1 MLFFSRSKIIMIL
14 GAVLL
19 GLLLAIPNAVPEK
32 TRESLPGAF
41 SRTINLGL
49 DLQGGAHMLLEVDLS
64 SIVSQALANQRR
76 AINSAIRAADDRPRT
91 EFVRVENG
99 EILARFNSKE
109 DADKAMPL
117 ISALSQPVDPRQI
130 GSAKTTRVTRESD
143 KNIRVEITQ
152 ENIDYIRKQTI
163 EKSIGVLG
171 RRIDPQ
177 GNLELTLAPE
187 GDRRILLQV
196 PGAKN
201 REEIVVGINKSANL
215 SFHLV
220 NEKDSG
226 NDKAMVAA
234 SGENSIVAPGNIYRP
249 YSEANGGGGLILQER
264 TRITGDCLTNASG
277 GPHPDPAAGG
287 AAVVNFEFNVACAK
301 EFGQMTAKNIN
312 KRFAVVLDGEVITAP
327 NIRSAITGG
336 RGYIEGG
343 FTMQSARDLSLLL
356 NAGALPAKLTI
367 VEERTVD
374 PSLGA
379 DSIRAGKVASVIG
392 LLGVALFMWLS
403 YGLRF
408 GTIANL
414 ALTTNIILI
423 AAALSLFGSTLTLP
437 GIAGI
442 ILTIGM
448 AVDANVL
455 IFERIREETYNGK
468 TPINAIETGYK
479 LSMAPILDANIT
491 TLIAAITLYFV
502 GSGPVRGFA
511 VTLAIGIVMSVFTA
525 VVFARLLT
533 ASWLRGKRP
542 KTLPI

>member
-1 MLFFSRSKIIMIL
+1 MLFFSRSKIIMIV

-19 GLLLAIPNAVPEK
+19 GLLLAIPNGLKED
-32 TRESLPGAF
+32 TRNSLPGAF
-41 SRTINLGL
+41 QRTINLGL

-64 SIVSQALANQRR
+64 SIVTQALANER
-76 AINSAIRAADDRPRT
+76 SAITDAIRRSDDRPRT
-91 EFVRVENG
+91 EFVRVDG
-99 EILARFNSKE
+99 ESLLVRLRSKA
-109 DADKAMPL
+109 DADKAIP
-117 ISALSQPVDPRQI
+117 IIQGIAQPIDPSQI
-130 GSAKTTRVTRESD
+130 GSDKTVSISRESD
-143 KNIRVEITQ
+143 QNIRVSITP
-152 ENIDYIRKQTI
+152 ENIEFIRKQTI
-163 EKSIGVLG
+163 EKSIGVLR
-171 RRIDPQ
+171 RRIDPN

-187 GDRRILLQV
+187 GDKRILLQV
-196 PGAKN
+196 PGAQNIDDIKE
-201 REEIVVGINKSANL
+201 RINKSANL

-220 NEKDSG
+220 NEKDST
-226 NDKAMVAA
+226 NEQAMRVAYESGRVAA
-234 SGENSIVAPGNIYRP
+234 GDIYYPFGEEQGP
-249 YSEANGGGGLILQER
+249 GGLIVDER
-264 TRITGDCLTNASG
+264 TRITGDCLKNSSA
-277 GPHPDPAAGG
+277 GPHPEAGG
-287 AAVVNFEFNVACAK
+287 AVVNFSFNVACAT
-301 EFGQMTAKNIN
+301 EFGRMTAQNIN
-312 KRFAVVLDGEVITAP
+312 KRFAVVLDKEIITAP

-336 RGYIEGG
+336 SGFIEGG
-343 FTMQSARDLSLLL
+343 FTMQSAQELSLLL
-356 NAGALPAKLTI
+356 NAGALPAKLEI

-408 GTIANL
+408 GTIANM

-479 LSMAPILDANIT
+479 RSMAPILDANIT

-525 VVFARLLT
+525 VIFARLLT
-533 ASWLRGKRP
+533 ATWLRGKRP

>member
-14 GAVLL
+14 GAVFL
-19 GLLLAIPNAVPEK
+19 GLLLAIPNGLNTD
-32 TRESLPGAF
+32 TREKLPGAF

-49 DLQGGAHMLLEVDLS
+49 DLQGGAHMLLEADLS
-64 SIVSQALANQRR
+64 SILSQALSNEQ
-76 AINSAIRAADDRPRT
+76 SAIRDSIRRAEDRPKT
-91 EFVRVENG
+91 EFVKTDNG
-99 EILARFNSKE
+99 TVLARMRSKE
-109 DADKAMPL
+109 DADKAFPL
-117 ISALSQPVDPRQI
+117 IEALSQPIDPSQI
-130 GSAKTTRVTRESD
+130 GSAKTTRVKRESD
-143 KNIRVEITQ
+143 KNIRVSITE

-163 EKSIGVLG
+163 EKSIGVLR
-171 RRIDPQ
+171 RRIDPN

-187 GDRRILLQV
+187 GDKRILLQV
-196 PGAKN
+196 PGIKN
-201 REEIVVGINKSANL
+201 ADEIKGPINKSANL

-220 NEKDSG
+220 NENDSQ
-226 NDKAMVAA
+226 NEAAMIEA
-234 SGENSIVAPGNIYRP
+234 SRPDGRVSPGDIYRP
-249 YSEANGGGGLILQER
+249 FSAAQGGGGLILVER
-264 TRITGDCLTNASG
+264 TRITGDCLKNSSA
-277 GPHPDPAAGG
+277 GPHPERNG
-287 AAVVNFEFNVACAK
+287 AVVNFAFNVACAR
-301 EFGQMTAKNIN
+301 EFGTMTARNIN
-312 KRFAVVLDGEVITAP
+312 KRFAVVLDGEIITAP

-343 FTMQSARDLSLLL
+343 FTMASARELSLLL
-356 NAGALPAKLTI
+356 NAGALPAKLEI

-392 LLGVALFMWLS
+392 LMGVALFMWLS

-525 VVFARLLT
+525 VIFARLLT
-533 ASWLRGKRP
+533 ATWLRGKRP

>member
-1 MLFFSRSKIIMIL
+1 MLFFSRSKIIMIC

-19 GLLLAIPNAVPEK
+19 GLLLAIPNALSDERR
-32 TRESLPGAF
+32 TSLPGAF
-41 SRTINLGL
+41 QRTINLGL

-64 SIVSQALANQRR
+64 SILSQALVNERTAINDAFRR
-76 AINSAIRAADDRPRT
+76 AEDRPRT
-91 EFVRVENG
+91 EFVRADDG
-99 EILARFNSKE
+99 SILARMRTKE
-109 DADKAMPL
+109 DADKALPL
-117 ISALSQPVDPRQI
+117 LQALSQPIDPSQI
-130 GSAKTTRVTRESD
+130 GSAKSTRVTRESD
-143 KNIRVEITQ
+143 KNIRVTITDQ
-152 ENIDYIRKQTI
+152 NIEYIRKQTI

-171 RRIDPQ
+171 RRIDPN
-177 GNLELTLAPE
+177 GNLELILAPE
-187 GDRRILLQV
+187 GDKRILLQV
-196 PGAKN
+196 PGAQN
-201 REEIVVGINKSANL
+201 IDEIKDRINKSANL

-220 NEKDSG
+220 NEKDST
-226 NDKAMVAA
+226 NEQAMSVAIESGRVAA
-234 SGENSIVAPGNIYRP
+234 GDKYFPFSEGN
-249 YSEANGGGGLILQER
+249 GQFGGLIVVER
-264 TRITGDCLTNASG
+264 TRITGDCLKDSSG
-277 GPHPDPAAGG
+277 GPHPENRG
-287 AAVVNFEFNVACAK
+287 AVVNFSFNVACAT
-301 EFGQMTAKNIN
+301 EFGRMTARNIN
-312 KRFAVVLDGEVITAP
+312 KRFAVVLDGEIITAP

-336 RGYIEGG
+336 SGYIEGG
-343 FTMQSARDLSLLL
+343 FTMESARSLSLLL

-379 DSIRAGKVASVIG
+379 DSIRAGKVASAIG
-392 LLGVALFMWLS
+392 LMGVALFMWLS

-408 GTIANL
+408 GTIANF

-468 TPINAIETGYK
+468 TPINAIQTGYER
-479 LSMAPILDANIT
+479 SMAPILDANIT

-511 VTLAIGIVMSVFTA
+511 VTLAVGIVMSVFTA
-525 VVFARLLT
+525 VIFARLLT
-533 ASWLRGKRP
+533 ATWLRGKRP
-542 KTLPI
+542 KSLPI

>member
-1 MLFFSRSKIIMIL
+1 MLFFSRSKIFMIC

-19 GLLLAIPNAVPEK
+19 GLLLAIPNALSDEK
-32 TRESLPGAF
+32 RKSLPGAF
-41 SRTINLGL
+41 QRTINLGL

-64 SIVSQALANQRR
+64 SILNQALVNERTAVNDAFRR
-76 AINSAIRAADDRPRT
+76 AEDRPRT
-91 EFVRVENG
+91 EFVRADNG
-99 EILARFNSKE
+99 TVLVRLRTKE

-117 ISALSQPVDPRQI
+117 VQALSQPVDPRQI
-130 GSAKTTRVTRESD
+130 GSAKTTRVKRESD
-143 KNIRVEITQ
+143 KNIRVTITD
-152 ENIDYIRKQTI
+152 ENIEYIRKQTI

-171 RRIDPQ
+171 RRIDPN
-177 GNLELTLAPE
+177 GNLELILAPE
-187 GDRRILLQV
+187 GDKRILLQV
-196 PGAKN
+196 PGAQN
-201 REEIVVGINKSANL
+201 IDEIKERINKSANL

-226 NDKAMVAA
+226 NEQAMRIAMEPPHRVAA
-234 SGENSIVAPGNIYRP
+234 GDKYFPF
-249 YSEANGGGGLILQER
+249 SESNGRGGGLIVVER
-264 TRITGDCLTNASG
+264 TRITGDCLKDSSG
-277 GPHPDPAAGG
+277 GPHPENNG
-287 AAVVNFEFNVACAK
+287 AVVNFSFNVACAT
-301 EFGQMTAKNIN
+301 EFGRMTAKNIN
-312 KRFAVVLDGEVITAP
+312 KRFSVVLDGEIITAP

-336 RGYIEGG
+336 SGYIEGG
-343 FTMQSARDLSLLL
+343 FTMESARDLSLLL

-379 DSIRAGKVASVIG
+379 DSIRAGKVASGIG
-392 LLGVALFMWLS
+392 LLGVAIFMWLS

-468 TPINAIETGYK
+468 TPINAIQTGYER
-479 LSMAPILDANIT
+479 SMAPILDANIT

-525 VVFARLLT
+525 VIFARLLT
-533 ASWLRGKRP
+533 ATWLRGKRP

>member
-14 GAVLL
+14 GAVFL
-19 GLLLAIPNAVPEK
+19 GLLLAIPNALPEK
-32 TRESLPGAF
+32 TRDSLPGAF

-49 DLQGGAHMLLEVDLS
+49 DLQGGAHMLLEADLS
-64 SIVSQALANQRR
+64 SILNQALVNERT
-76 AINSAIRAADDRPRT
+76 AINDAFRRADDRPGT
-91 EFVRVENG
+91 EFVRVDNG
-99 EILARFNSKE
+99 TILARLDSKE
-109 DADKAMPL
+109 DADKAFPL
-117 ISALSQPVDPRQI
+117 IEALSQPINPNQF
-130 GSAKTTRVTRESD
+130 GSANTTRVTRESD
-143 KNIRVEITQ
+143 RNIRVTITE
-152 ENIDYIRKQTI
+152 ENIEFIRKQTI
-163 EKSIGVLG
+163 DKSIGVLS
-171 RRIDPQ
+171 RRIDPN
-177 GNLELTLAPE
+177 GNLELILAPE
-187 GDRRILLQV
+187 GDKRILLQV
-196 PGAKN
+196 PGAEN
-201 REEIVVGINKSANL
+201 IDEIKEKINKSANL

-220 NEKDSG
+220 NEKDST
-226 NDKAMVAA
+226 NDQAL
-234 SGENSIVAPGNIYRP
+234 
-249 YSEANGGGGLILQER
+249 SEAIATGRVGGRDKYFPYTESSGRANGLIVQER
-264 TRITGDCLTNASG
+264 TKITGDCLQNSTAG
-277 GPHPDPAAGG
+277 THPEGAG
-287 AAVVNFEFNVACAK
+287 AVVNFTFNVVCAR
-301 EFGQMTAKNIN
+301 EFGTMTARNIN
-312 KRFAVVLDGEVITAP
+312 KRFAVILDGEIITAP

-343 FTMQSARDLSLLL
+343 FTMTSARDLSLLL
-356 NAGALPAKLTI
+356 NAGALPAKLEI

-392 LLGVALFMWLS
+392 MIGVALFMWLS

-468 TPINAIETGYK
+468 TPINAIQTGYER
-479 LSMAPILDANIT
+479 SMAPILDANIT

-533 ASWLRGKRP
+533 ATWLRGKRP

>member
-1 MLFFSRSKIIMIL
+1 MLFFSRSKILMIF

-19 GLLLAIPNAVPEK
+19 GLLLAIPNALNEK
-32 TRESLPGAF
+32 TRENLPGAMQ
-41 SRTINLGL
+41 RTINLGL

-64 SIVSQALANQRR
+64 SILSQAL
-76 AINSAIRAADDRPRT
+76 INERTGINAAFRNAEDRPRT
-91 EFVRVENG
+91 EFVRADNG
-99 EILARFNSKE
+99 TILARMRSKE
-109 DADKAMPL
+109 DADKAMPIL
-117 ISALSQPVDPRQI
+117 QALSQPIDPTQLN
-130 GSAKTTRVTRESD
+130 SAKTTRVTRESD
-143 KNIRVEITQ
+143 KNIRVEITEQ
-152 ENIDYIRKQTI
+152 NIEYIRKQTI

-171 RRIDPQ
+171 RRIDPN
-177 GNLELTLAPE
+177 GNLELILAPE

-196 PGAKN
+196 PGAQN
-201 REEIVVGINKSANL
+201 IDEIKERINKSANL

-220 NEKDSG
+220 NEKDST
-226 NDKAMVAA
+226 NEQAMSVAMETGRVGA
-234 SGENSIVAPGNIYRP
+234 GDIYYP
-249 YSEANGGGGLILQER
+249 FSAANGQFGGLIVVER
-264 TRITGDCLTNASG
+264 TRITGDCLKDSSG
-277 GPHPDPAAGG
+277 GPHPENNG
-287 AAVVNFEFNVACAK
+287 AVVNFSFNVACAT
-301 EFGQMTAKNIN
+301 EFGRMTARNIN
-312 KRFAVVLDGEVITAP
+312 KRFAVVLDGEIITAP

-336 RGYIEGG
+336 SGFIEGG
-343 FTMQSARDLSLLL
+343 FTMNSARDLALLL

-367 VEERTVD
+367 VEER
-374 PSLGA
+374 
-379 DSIRAGKVASVIG
+379 KVASAIG
-392 LLGVALFMWLS
+392 LFGVFIFMWLS

-414 ALTTNIILI
+414 ALATNIILI

-525 VVFARLLT
+525 VIFARLLT
-533 ASWLRGKRP
+533 ATWLRGKRP

>member
-1 MLFFSRSKIIMIL
+1 MLFFSRSKIIMIC

-19 GLLLAIPNAVPEK
+19 GLLLAIPNALSDE
-32 TRESLPGAF
+32 RRASLPGAF
-41 SRTINLGL
+41 QRTINLGL

-64 SIVSQALANQRR
+64 SILSQALVNERTAINDAFRR
-76 AINSAIRAADDRPRT
+76 AEDRPRT
-91 EFVRVENG
+91 EFVRADDG
-99 EILARFNSKE
+99 SILARMRTKE
-109 DADKAMPL
+109 DADKALPL
-117 ISALSQPVDPRQI
+117 LQALSQPIDPSQI
-130 GSAKTTRVTRESD
+130 GSAKSTRVTRESD
-143 KNIRVEITQ
+143 KNIRVTITDQ
-152 ENIDYIRKQTI
+152 NIEYIRKQTI

-171 RRIDPQ
+171 RRIDPN
-177 GNLELTLAPE
+177 GNLELILAPE
-187 GDRRILLQV
+187 GDKRILLQV
-196 PGAKN
+196 PGAQN
-201 REEIVVGINKSANL
+201 IDEIKDRINKSANL

-220 NEKDSG
+220 NEKDST
-226 NDKAMVAA
+226 NEQAMSVAIESGRVAA
-234 SGENSIVAPGNIYRP
+234 GDKYFPFSEGN
-249 YSEANGGGGLILQER
+249 GQFGGLIVVER
-264 TRITGDCLTNASG
+264 TRITGDCLKDSSG
-277 GPHPDPAAGG
+277 GPHPENRG
-287 AAVVNFEFNVACAK
+287 AVVNFSFNVACAT
-301 EFGQMTAKNIN
+301 EFGRMTARNIN
-312 KRFAVVLDGEVITAP
+312 KRFAVVLDGEIITAP

-336 RGYIEGG
+336 SGYIEGG
-343 FTMQSARDLSLLL
+343 FTMESARSLSLLL

-379 DSIRAGKVASVIG
+379 DSIRAGKVASAIG
-392 LLGVALFMWLS
+392 LMGVALFMWLS

-468 TPINAIETGYK
+468 TPINAIQTGYER
-479 LSMAPILDANIT
+479 SMAPILDANIT

-511 VTLAIGIVMSVFTA
+511 VTLAVGIVMSVFTA
-525 VVFARLLT
+525 VIFARLLT
-533 ASWLRGKRP
+533 ATWLRGKRP
-542 KTLPI
+542 KSLPI

>member
-1 MLFFSRSKIIMIL
+1 MLFFSRSKIFMIL

-19 GLLLAIPNAVPEK
+19 GLLLALPNALSEK
-32 TRESLPGAF
+32 ARDKMPGAF

-64 SIVSQALANQRR
+64 SILSQALVNERTAINDAFRR
-76 AINSAIRAADDRPRT
+76 AEDRPRT
-91 EFVRVENG
+91 EFVRADDG
-99 EILARFNSKE
+99 TILARLRTKE
-109 DADKAMPL
+109 DADKALPL
-117 ISALSQPVDPRQI
+117 IQALSQAIDPSQI
-130 GSAKTTRVTRESD
+130 NSSKTIRVVRESD
-143 KNIRVEITQ
+143 KNIRVTITD
-152 ENIDYIRKQTI
+152 ENIEYIRKQTI

-171 RRIDPQ
+171 RRIDPN
-177 GNLELTLAPE
+177 GNLELLLAPE
-187 GDRRILLQV
+187 GDKRILLQV
-196 PGAKN
+196 PGAQN
-201 REEIVVGINKSANL
+201 IDEIKERINKSANL

-220 NEKDSG
+220 NEKDST
-226 NDKAMVAA
+226 NEKAMTVAIEPPHRVGAGDKYFPFSA
-234 SGENSIVAPGNIYRP
+234 SNGQGAGLIVA
-249 YSEANGGGGLILQER
+249 ER
-264 TRITGDCLTNASG
+264 TRITGDCLKDSSG
-277 GPHPDPAAGG
+277 GPHPEGPG
-287 AAVVNFEFNVACAK
+287 AVVNFSFNVACAT
-301 EFGQMTAKNIN
+301 EFGRMTARNIN
-312 KRFAVVLDGEVITAP
+312 KRFAVVLDGEIITAP

-336 RGYIEGG
+336 SGFIEGG
-343 FTMQSARDLSLLL
+343 FTMESARDLSLLL

-392 LLGVALFMWLS
+392 LMGVAFFMWLS

-468 TPINAIETGYK
+468 TPINAIQTGYER
-479 LSMAPILDANIT
+479 SMAPILDANLS
-491 TLIAAITLYFV
+491 LIHI
-502 GSGPVRGFA
+502 
-511 VTLAIGIVMSVFTA
+511 
-525 VVFARLLT
+525 
-533 ASWLRGKRP
+533 
-542 KTLPI
+542 

>member
-1 MLFFSRSKIIMIL
+1 MLFFSRSKIIMIV

-19 GLLLAIPNAVPEK
+19 GLLLAVPNALKEE
-32 TRESLPGAF
+32 TRNSLPNSF
-41 SRTINLGL
+41 QRTINLGL

-64 SIVSQALANQRR
+64 SIVGQALANERSAITDAIRR
-76 AINSAIRAADDRPRT
+76 AEDRPRT
-91 EFVRVENG
+91 EFVRIDG
-99 EILARFNSKE
+99 ESVLVRLRSKE
-109 DADKAMPL
+109 DADKAMPIL
-117 ISALSQPVDPRQI
+117 QGLSEPIDPTQI
-130 GSAKTTRVTRESD
+130 GSSKTTSVSRESD
-143 KNIRVEITQ
+143 QNIRVSITS
-152 ENIDYIRKQTI
+152 ENIEFIRKQTI
-163 EKSIGVLG
+163 DKSIGVLG
-171 RRIDPQ
+171 RRIDPN

-187 GDRRILLQV
+187 GDKRILLQV
-196 PGAKN
+196 PGAKDID
-201 REEIVVGINKSANL
+201 EIKNSINKSANL

-220 NEKDSG
+220 NEKDST
-226 NDKAMVAA
+226 NDQAMSVAMESGRVAA
-234 SGENSIVAPGNIYRP
+234 GDIYYP
-249 YSEANGGGGLILQER
+249 FSDAQGGGGLIVNER
-264 TRITGDCLTNASG
+264 TRITGDCLKNSSG
-277 GPHPDPAAGG
+277 GPHPDGPG
-287 AAVVNFEFNVACAK
+287 AVVNFSFNVACAT
-301 EFGQMTAKNIN
+301 EFGRMTARNIN
-312 KRFAVVLDGEVITAP
+312 KRFAVVLDGEIITAP

-336 RGYIEGG
+336 SGYIEGG
-343 FTMQSARDLSLLL
+343 FNLQSAQELSLLL

-392 LLGVALFMWLS
+392 LAGVALFMWLS
-403 YGLRF
+403 YGMRF
-408 GTIANL
+408 GTIANM
-414 ALTTNIILI
+414 ALGTNIILI

-479 LSMAPILDANIT
+479 RSMAPILDANIT
-491 TLIAAITLYFV
+491 TLIAAVTLYFV

-525 VVFARLLT
+525 VIFARLLT
-533 ASWLRGKRP
+533 ATWLRGKRP

>member
-14 GAVLL
+14 GAVFL
-19 GLLLAIPNAVPEK
+19 GLLLAIPNALPEK
-32 TRESLPGAF
+32 ARESMPAAF

-64 SIVSQALANQRR
+64 SILTQALVNERTAINDSFRR
-76 AINSAIRAADDRPRT
+76 AEDRPRT
-91 EFVRVENG
+91 EFVRVDDG
-99 EILARFNSKE
+99 SILVRLRTKE

-117 ISALSQPVDPRQI
+117 LQGLSQPIDPSQI
-130 GSAKTTRVTRESD
+130 GSSKTTRVTRESD
-143 KNIRVEITQ
+143 KNIRVTITD
-152 ENIDYIRKQTI
+152 ENIEYIRKQTI

-171 RRIDPQ
+171 RRIDPN
-177 GNLELTLAPE
+177 GNLELLLAPE
-187 GDRRILLQV
+187 GDKRILLQV
-196 PGAKN
+196 PGAQN
-201 REEIVVGINKSANL
+201 IDEIKDRINKSANL

-220 NEKDSG
+220 NEKDST
-226 NDKAMVAA
+226 NEQAMLVAMEPPHRVAA
-234 SGENSIVAPGNIYRP
+234 GDKYFPFAES
-249 YSEANGGGGLILQER
+249 NGQRGGLIVVER
-264 TRITGDCLTNASG
+264 TRITGDCLKDSSG
-277 GPHPDPAAGG
+277 GPHPEGPN
-287 AAVVNFEFNVACAK
+287 AVVNFSFNVACAT
-301 EFGQMTAKNIN
+301 EFGRMTARNIN
-312 KRFAVVLDGEVITAP
+312 KRFAVVLDGEIITAP
-327 NIRSAITGG
+327 NIRTAITGG
-336 RGYIEGG
+336 SGFIEGG
-343 FTMQSARDLSLLL
+343 FTMESARDLALLL

-379 DSIRAGKVASVIG
+379 DSIRAGKVASAIG
-392 LLGVALFMWLS
+392 LMGVAIFMWLS

-468 TPINAIETGYK
+468 TPINAIQTGYER
-479 LSMAPILDANIT
+479 SMAPILDANIT

-511 VTLAIGIVMSVFTA
+511 VTLAVGIVMSVFTA
-525 VVFARLLT
+525 VIFARLLT
-533 ASWLRGKRP
+533 ATWLRGKRP

>member
-1 MLFFSRSKIIMIL
+1 MLFFSRSKILMIL
-14 GAVLL
+14 GAVFI
-19 GLLLAIPNAVPEK
+19 GLLLAIPNALPEK
-32 TRESLPGAF
+32 AREAMPGPF
-41 SRTINLGL
+41 QRTINLGL

-64 SIVSQALANQRR
+64 SILDQALINERTAINDAFRR
-76 AINSAIRAADDRPRT
+76 AEDRPRT
-91 EFVRVENG
+91 EFVRADNG
-99 EILARFNSKE
+99 SILARMRTKE

-117 ISALSQPVDPRQI
+117 LENLSQPVDPTQLN
-130 GSAKTTRVTRESD
+130 SPKTTRVTRESD
-143 KNIRVEITQ
+143 KNIRVTITDQ
-152 ENIDYIRKQTI
+152 NIEFIRKQTI

-171 RRIDPQ
+171 RRIDPN
-177 GNLELTLAPE
+177 GNLELILAPE
-187 GDRRILLQV
+187 GDKRILLQV
-196 PGAKN
+196 PGAQN
-201 REEIVVGINKSANL
+201 IDEIKARINKSANL

-226 NDKAMVAA
+226 NLEVMRLVIPPPHR
-234 SGENSIVAPGNIYRP
+234 GVAPGDKYFP
-249 YSEANGGGGLILQER
+249 FAESNGRDGGLIVVER
-264 TRITGDCLTNASG
+264 TRITGDCLKDSSG
-277 GPHPDPAAGG
+277 GPHPTGPG
-287 AAVVNFEFNVACAK
+287 AVVNFSFNVGCAT
-301 EFGQMTAKNIN
+301 EFGRMTARNIN
-312 KRFAVVLDGEVITAP
+312 KRFAVILDGEIITAP

-336 RGYIEGG
+336 SGYIEGG
-343 FTMQSARDLSLLL
+343 FTLESARDLSLLL

-379 DSIRAGKVASVIG
+379 DSIRAGKVASGIG
-392 LLGVALFMWLS
+392 LLGVAIFMWLS

-414 ALTTNIILI
+414 ALSTNIILI

-479 LSMAPILDANIT
+479 RSMAPILDANIT

-525 VVFARLLT
+525 VIFARLLT
-533 ASWLRGKRP
+533 ATWLRGKRP

>member
-1 MLFFSRSKIIMIL
+1 MLFFSRSKILMIV
-14 GAVLL
+14 GAVFI
-19 GLLLAIPNAVPEK
+19 GLLLAIPNALSEDA
-32 TRESLPGAF
+32 REAMPGPF
-41 SRTINLGL
+41 QRTINLGL

-64 SIVSQALANQRR
+64 SILDQALINERT
-76 AINSAIRAADDRPRT
+76 AINDAFRRADDRPRT
-91 EFVRVENG
+91 EFVRTDEG
-99 EILARFNSKE
+99 TILARMRSKE
-109 DADKAMPL
+109 DADKAMPIL
-117 ISALSQPVDPRQI
+117 QALSQPIDPTQLN
-130 GSAKTTRVTRESD
+130 SSKTTRVERETD
-143 KNIRVEITQ
+143 KNIRVTITDQ
-152 ENIDYIRKQTI
+152 NIEYIRKQTI

-171 RRIDPQ
+171 RRIDPN
-177 GNLELTLAPE
+177 GNLELILAPE
-187 GDRRILLQV
+187 GDKRILLQV
-196 PGAKN
+196 PGAQN
-201 REEIVVGINKSANL
+201 IDEIKSRINKSANL

-220 NEKDSG
+220 NEKDST
-226 NDKAMVAA
+226 NQKAMEIAMEPPHRVSAGDKYFPFSA
-234 SGENSIVAPGNIYRP
+234 S
-249 YSEANGGGGLILQER
+249 NGQGGGLIVVER
-264 TRITGDCLTNASG
+264 TRITGDCLKDSSG
-277 GPHPDPAAGG
+277 GPHPTGPG
-287 AAVVNFEFNVACAK
+287 AVVNFSFNVACAT
-301 EFGQMTAKNIN
+301 EFGRMTARNIN
-312 KRFAVVLDGEVITAP
+312 KRFSVVLDGEIITAP

-336 RGYIEGG
+336 SGYIEGG
-343 FTMQSARDLSLLL
+343 FTLESARDLALLL

-379 DSIRAGKVASVIG
+379 DSIRAGKVASGIG
-392 LLGVALFMWLS
+392 LLGVAIFMWLS

-414 ALTTNIILI
+414 ALSTNIILI

-479 LSMAPILDANIT
+479 RSMAPILDANIT

-525 VVFARLLT
+525 VIFARLLT
-533 ASWLRGKRP
+533 ATWLRGKRP

>member
-1 MLFFSRSKIIMIL
+1 MLFFSRSKIFMIF
-14 GAVLL
+14 GAVFL
-19 GLLLAIPNAVPEK
+19 GLLLAIPNVLSEEQ
-32 TRESLPGAF
+32 RENMPGAF
-41 SRTINLGL
+41 SRSINLGL

-64 SIVSQALANQRR
+64 SILSQALVNERTGINDAFRR
-76 AINSAIRAADDRPRT
+76 ADDRPRT
-91 EFVRVENG
+91 EFVRVDGNS
-99 EILARFNSKE
+99 ILARMRSKE
-109 DADKAMPL
+109 DADKALPL
-117 ISALSQPVDPRQI
+117 LQGLSQPIDPSQF
-130 GSAKTTRVTRESD
+130 GSSNTTKVSRESD
-143 KNIRVEITQ
+143 RNLRVMITD
-152 ENIDYIRKQTI
+152 ENIEFIRKQTI
-163 EKSIGVLG
+163 EKSIGVLR
-171 RRIDPQ
+171 RRIDPN

-187 GDRRILLQV
+187 GDKRILLQV
-196 PGAKN
+196 PGAQNIDDIKD
-201 REEIVVGINKSANL
+201 RINKSANL

-220 NEKDSG
+220 NEKDST
-226 NDKAMVAA
+226 NEQAMSVAYETGRVAA
-234 SGENSIVAPGNIYRP
+234 GDTYFPFAEASGRR
-249 YSEANGGGGLILQER
+249 GGLIVTER
-264 TRITGDCLTNASG
+264 TRITGDCLKNSSA
-277 GPHPDPAAGG
+277 GPHPESSG
-287 AAVVNFEFNVACAK
+287 AIVNFSFNVACAT
-301 EFGQMTAKNIN
+301 EFGRMTARNIN
-312 KRFAVVLDGEVITAP
+312 KRFAVVLDKEIVTAP

-336 RGYIEGG
+336 SGYIEGG
-343 FTMQSARDLSLLL
+343 FTMESARDLSLLL

-379 DSIRAGKVASVIG
+379 DSIRAGKVASGIG
-392 LLGVALFMWLS
+392 LLGVAIFMWLS

-414 ALTTNIILI
+414 ALSTNIILI

-491 TLIAAITLYFV
+491 TMIAAITLYFV

-525 VVFARLLT
+525 VIFARLLT
-533 ASWLRGKRP
+533 ATWLRGKRP

>member
-1 MLFFSRSKIIMIL
+1 MLFFSRSKIFMIC

-19 GLLLAIPNAVPEK
+19 GLLLAIPNVLSEDR
-32 TRESLPGAF
+32 RENFPDAF

-64 SIVSQALANQRR
+64 SILSQALINERT
-76 AINSAIRAADDRPRT
+76 AINDAFRRADDRPRT
-91 EFVRVENG
+91 EFVRVDGND
-99 EILARFNSKE
+99 ILARMRSAE

-117 ISALSQPVDPRQI
+117 LQALSLPVDPTQI
-130 GSAKTTRVTRESD
+130 GSAKTTRVERESD
-143 KNIRVEITQ
+143 RNIRVTITD
-152 ENIDYIRKQTI
+152 ENIEFIRKQTI
-163 EKSIGVLG
+163 QKSIGVLG
-171 RRIDPQ
+171 RRIDPN
-177 GNLELTLAPE
+177 GNLELILAPE

-196 PGAKN
+196 PGAQN
-201 REEIVVGINKSANL
+201 IDEIKDRINKSANL

-220 NEKDSG
+220 NEKDST
-226 NDKAMVAA
+226 NQQALSVAMETGRVAA
-234 SGENSIVAPGNIYRP
+234 GDIYLP
-249 YSEANGGGGLILQER
+249 FSAEQGGGGLILAER
-264 TRITGDCLTNASG
+264 TRITGDCLKNSSAAPHPEASG
-277 GPHPDPAAGG
+277 AI
-287 AAVVNFEFNVACAK
+287 VNFSFNVACAT
-301 EFGQMTAKNIN
+301 EFGRMTARNIN
-312 KRFAVVLDGEVITAP
+312 KRFAVVLDGEIITAP

-336 RGYIEGG
+336 SGYIEGG
-343 FTMQSARDLSLLL
+343 FTMASARDLSLLL

-379 DSIRAGKVASVIG
+379 DSIRAGKVASAIG
-392 LLGVALFMWLS
+392 LFGVAIFMWLS

-479 LSMAPILDANIT
+479 RSMAPILDANIT
-491 TLIAAITLYFV
+491 TLIAAVTLYFV

-525 VVFARLLT
+525 VIFARLLT
-533 ASWLRGKRP
+533 ATWLRGKRP

>member
-1 MLFFSRSKIIMIL
+1 MLFFSRSKILMIC
-14 GAVLL
+14 GAVFI
-19 GLLLAIPNAVPEK
+19 GLLLAIPNVLPEK
-32 TRESLPGAF
+32 TRESLPA
-41 SRTINLGL
+41 SMQRTINLGL

-64 SIVSQALANQRR
+64 SILSQALINERTAINDAFRR
-76 AINSAIRAADDRPRT
+76 AEDRPRT
-91 EFVRVENG
+91 EFVRADDG
-99 EILARFNSKE
+99 SILARMRTKE

-117 ISALSQPVDPRQI
+117 LQALSQPIDPSQI
-130 GSAKTTRVTRESD
+130 GSAKTTRVERESD
-143 KNIRVEITQ
+143 KNIRVVITDQ
-152 ENIDYIRKQTI
+152 NIEYIRKQTI

-171 RRIDPQ
+171 RRIDPN
-177 GNLELTLAPE
+177 GNLELILAPE
-187 GDRRILLQV
+187 GDKRILLQV
-196 PGAKN
+196 PGAQN
-201 REEIVVGINKSANL
+201 IDEIKERINKSANL

-220 NEKDSG
+220 NEKDST
-226 NDKAMVAA
+226 NEQAISVAMETGRVAA
-234 SGENSIVAPGNIYRP
+234 GDKYFPFTAE
-249 YSEANGGGGLILQER
+249 NGGGGLIVVER
-264 TRITGDCLTNASG
+264 TRITGDCLKDSSG
-277 GPHPDPAAGG
+277 GPHPENRG
-287 AAVVNFEFNVACAK
+287 AVVNFSFNVACAT
-301 EFGQMTAKNIN
+301 EFGRMTARNIN
-312 KRFAVVLDGEVITAP
+312 KRFAVVLDGEIITAP

-336 RGYIEGG
+336 SGFIEGG
-343 FTMQSARDLSLLL
+343 FTMESARSLALLL

-379 DSIRAGKVASVIG
+379 DSIRAGKVASGIG
-392 LLGVALFMWLS
+392 LLGVAIFMWLS

-479 LSMAPILDANIT
+479 RSMAPILDANIT
-491 TLIAAITLYFV
+491 TMIAAVTLYFV

-525 VVFARLLT
+525 VIFARLLT
-533 ASWLRGKRP
+533 ATWLRGKRP

>member
-1 MLFFSRSKIIMIL
+1 
-14 GAVLL
+14 
-19 GLLLAIPNAVPEK
+19 
-32 TRESLPGAF
+32 
-41 SRTINLGL
+41 
-49 DLQGGAHMLLEVDLS
+49 MLLEVDLS
-64 SIVSQALANQRR
+64 SILSQALINERTAINDAFRR
-76 AINSAIRAADDRPRT
+76 AEDRPRT
-91 EFVRVENG
+91 EFVRADDG
-99 EILARFNSKE
+99 SILARMRSKE

-117 ISALSQPVDPRQI
+117 LQALSQPVDPTQLN
-130 GSAKTTRVTRESD
+130 SAKTTRVERESD
-143 KNIRVEITQ
+143 KNIRVTITDQ
-152 ENIDYIRKQTI
+152 NIEYIRKQTI

-171 RRIDPQ
+171 RRIDPN
-177 GNLELTLAPE
+177 GNLELLLAPE
-187 GDRRILLQV
+187 GDKRILLQV
-196 PGAKN
+196 PGAQN
-201 REEIVVGINKSANL
+201 IDEIKERINKSANL

-220 NEKDSG
+220 NEKDST
-226 NDKAMVAA
+226 NEQAMSVAIETGRVAA
-234 SGENSIVAPGNIYRP
+234 GDKYFPF
-249 YSEANGGGGLILQER
+249 SEANGRGGGLIVVER
-264 TRITGDCLTNASG
+264 TRITGDCLKDSSG
-277 GPHPDPAAGG
+277 GPHPENRG
-287 AAVVNFEFNVACAK
+287 AVVNFSFNVACAT
-301 EFGQMTAKNIN
+301 EFGRMTAKNIN
-312 KRFAVVLDGEVITAP
+312 KRFAVVLDGEIITAP

-336 RGYIEGG
+336 SGFIEGG
-343 FTMQSARDLSLLL
+343 FTMDSARDLALLL

-379 DSIRAGKVASVIG
+379 DSIRAGKVASAIG
-392 LLGVALFMWLS
+392 LMGVALFMWLS

-408 GTIANL
+408 GTIANM

-479 LSMAPILDANIT
+479 RSMAPILDANIT

-525 VVFARLLT
+525 VIFARLLT
-533 ASWLRGKRP
+533 ATWLRGKRP

>member
-1 MLFFSRSKIIMIL
+1 MLFFSRSKILMIF

-19 GLLLAIPNAVPEK
+19 GLLLAIPNALNEK
-32 TRESLPGAF
+32 TRENLPGAMQ
-41 SRTINLGL
+41 RTINLGL

-64 SIVSQALANQRR
+64 SILTQAL
-76 AINSAIRAADDRPRT
+76 INERTGINAAFRNAEDRPRT
-91 EFVRVENG
+91 EFVRTDDG
-99 EILARFNSKE
+99 TILARMRSKE
-109 DADKAMPL
+109 DADKAMPIL
-117 ISALSQPVDPRQI
+117 QELSQPIDPTQLS
-130 GSAKTTRVTRESD
+130 SAKTTRVTRESD
-143 KNIRVEITQ
+143 KNIRVEITDA
-152 ENIDYIRKQTI
+152 NIEYIRKQTI

-171 RRIDPQ
+171 RRIDPN
-177 GNLELTLAPE
+177 GNLELILAPE

-196 PGAKN
+196 PGAQN
-201 REEIVVGINKSANL
+201 IDEIKDRINKSANL

-220 NEKDSG
+220 NEKDST
-226 NDKAMVAA
+226 NDQAISVAMETGRVAA
-234 SGENSIVAPGNIYRP
+234 GDIYYP
-249 YSEANGGGGLILQER
+249 FSATNGQGGGLIVTER
-264 TRITGDCLTNASG
+264 TRITGDCLKDSSG
-277 GPHPDPAAGG
+277 GPHPENNG
-287 AAVVNFEFNVACAK
+287 AVVNFSFNVACAT
-301 EFGQMTAKNIN
+301 EFGRMTARNIN
-312 KRFAVVLDGEVITAP
+312 KRFAVVLDGEIITAP

-336 RGYIEGG
+336 SGFIEGG
-343 FTMQSARDLSLLL
+343 FTMESARDLALLL

-379 DSIRAGKVASVIG
+379 DSIRAGKVASAIG
-392 LLGVALFMWLS
+392 LFGVFIFMWLS

-414 ALTTNIILI
+414 ALATNIVLI

-479 LSMAPILDANIT
+479 RSMAPILDANIT

-525 VVFARLLT
+525 VIFARLLT
-533 ASWLRGKRP
+533 ATWLRGKRP

>member
-1 MLFFSRSKIIMIL
+1 MLFFSRSKILMIC
-14 GAVLL
+14 GAVFI
-19 GLLLAIPNAVPEK
+19 GLLLAIPNALNEK
-32 TRESLPGAF
+32 TRESLPASF
-41 SRTINLGL
+41 QRTINLGL

-64 SIVSQALANQRR
+64 SILSQALVNERTAINDAFRR
-76 AINSAIRAADDRPRT
+76 AEDRPRT
-91 EFVRVENG
+91 EFVRADDG
-99 EILARFNSKE
+99 TILARMRTKE
-109 DADKAMPL
+109 DADKALPL
-117 ISALSQPVDPRQI
+117 LQALSQPIDPSQI
-130 GSAKTTRVTRESD
+130 GSAKSTRVNRESD
-143 KNIRVEITQ
+143 KNIRVTITD
-152 ENIDYIRKQTI
+152 ENIEYIRKQTI

-171 RRIDPQ
+171 RRIDPN
-177 GNLELTLAPE
+177 GNLELLLAPE
-187 GDRRILLQV
+187 GDKRILLQV
-196 PGAKN
+196 PGAQNIDDIKD
-201 REEIVVGINKSANL
+201 RINKSANL

-220 NEKDSG
+220 NEKDSTNEQAITVAIESG
-226 NDKAMVAA
+226 RVAA
-234 SGENSIVAPGNIYRP
+234 GDKYFPFSEGN
-249 YSEANGGGGLILQER
+249 GQFGGLIVTER
-264 TRITGDCLTNASG
+264 TRITGDCLKDSSG
-277 GPHPDPAAGG
+277 GPHPENRG
-287 AAVVNFEFNVACAK
+287 AVVNFSFNVACAT
-301 EFGQMTAKNIN
+301 EFGRMTARNIN
-312 KRFAVVLDGEVITAP
+312 KRFAVVLDGEIITAP

-336 RGYIEGG
+336 SGYIEGG
-343 FTMQSARDLSLLL
+343 FTMESARSLSLLL

-379 DSIRAGKVASVIG
+379 DSIRAGKVASAIG

-468 TPINAIETGYK
+468 TPINAIQTGYER
-479 LSMAPILDANIT
+479 SMAPILDANIT

-511 VTLAIGIVMSVFTA
+511 VTLAVGIVMSVFTA
-525 VVFARLLT
+525 VIFARLLT
-533 ASWLRGKRP
+533 ATWLRGKRP

>member
-1 MLFFSRSKIIMIL
+1 MLFFSRSKILMIC
-14 GAVLL
+14 GAVFI
-19 GLLLAIPNAVPEK
+19 GLLLAIPNVLSESR
-32 TRESLPGAF
+32 RESLPGPF
-41 SRTINLGL
+41 QRTINLGL

-64 SIVSQALANQRR
+64 SILSQAL
-76 AINSAIRAADDRPRT
+76 INERLAVNDALKNAEDRPRT
-91 EFVRVENG
+91 EFIRVDDGSILVR
-99 EILARFNSKE
+99 LRTKE
-109 DADKAMPL
+109 DADKSMPL
-117 ISALSQPVDPRQI
+117 LQTLVRPIDPSQIS
-130 GSAKTTRVTRESD
+130 SAKTTRIARESD
-143 KNIRVEITQ
+143 KNIRVTITD
-152 ENIDYIRKQTI
+152 ENIEYIRKQTI

-171 RRIDPQ
+171 RRIDPN
-177 GNLELTLAPE
+177 GNLELILAPE
-187 GDRRILLQV
+187 GDKRILLQV
-196 PGAKN
+196 PGAQN
-201 REEIVVGINKSANL
+201 INEIKERINKSANL

-220 NEKDSG
+220 NEKDST
-226 NDKAMVAA
+226 NEQVMRVAMEPPHRVAA
-234 SGENSIVAPGNIYRP
+234 GDKYFPF
-249 YSEANGGGGLILQER
+249 SEANGRGGGLIVKER
-264 TRITGDCLTNASG
+264 TRITGDCLKDSSG
-277 GPHPDPAAGG
+277 GPHPENSG
-287 AAVVNFEFNVACAK
+287 AVVNFSFNVACAT
-301 EFGQMTAKNIN
+301 EFGKMTARNIN
-312 KRFAVVLDGEVITAP
+312 KRFAVILDGEVITAP

-336 RGYIEGG
+336 SGYIEGG
-343 FTMQSARDLSLLL
+343 FTLESARDLALLL

-379 DSIRAGKVASVIG
+379 DSIRAGKVASGIG
-392 LLGVALFMWLS
+392 LLGVAIFMWLS

-468 TPINAIETGYK
+468 TPINAIQTGYER
-479 LSMAPILDANIT
+479 SMAPILDANIT

-525 VVFARLLT
+525 VIFARLLT
-533 ASWLRGKRP
+533 ATWLRGKRP

>member
-1 MLFFSRSKIIMIL
+1 MLFFSRSKIFMIL

-19 GLLLAIPNAVPEK
+19 GLLLALPNALSEK
-32 TRESLPGAF
+32 ARDKMPGAF

-64 SIVSQALANQRR
+64 SILSQALVNERTAIIDAFRR
-76 AINSAIRAADDRPRT
+76 AEDRPRT
-91 EFVRVENG
+91 EFVRADDG
-99 EILARFNSKE
+99 TILARLRTKE
-109 DADKAMPL
+109 DADKALPL
-117 ISALSQPVDPRQI
+117 IQALSQAIDPSQI
-130 GSAKTTRVTRESD
+130 NSSKTTRVVRESD
-143 KNIRVEITQ
+143 KNIRVTITD
-152 ENIDYIRKQTI
+152 ENVEYIRKQTI

-171 RRIDPQ
+171 RRIDPN
-177 GNLELTLAPE
+177 GNLELLLAPE
-187 GDRRILLQV
+187 GDKRILLQV
-196 PGAKN
+196 PGAQN
-201 REEIVVGINKSANL
+201 IDEIKERINKSANL

-220 NEKDSG
+220 NEKDST
-226 NDKAMVAA
+226 NEKAMTVAIEPPHRVDTGDKYFPFSA
-234 SGENSIVAPGNIYRP
+234 S
-249 YSEANGGGGLILQER
+249 NGQGAGLIVVER
-264 TRITGDCLTNASG
+264 TRITGDCLKDSSG
-277 GPHPDPAAGG
+277 GPHPEGPG
-287 AAVVNFEFNVACAK
+287 AVVNFSFNVACAT
-301 EFGQMTAKNIN
+301 EFGRMTARNIN
-312 KRFAVVLDGEVITAP
+312 KRFAVVLDGEIITAP

-336 RGYIEGG
+336 SGFIEGG
-343 FTMQSARDLSLLL
+343 FTMESARDLSLLL

-392 LLGVALFMWLS
+392 LMGVAFFMWLS

-468 TPINAIETGYK
+468 TPINAIQTGYER
-479 LSMAPILDANIT
+479 SMAPILDANIT

-511 VTLAIGIVMSVFTA
+511 VTLAVGIVMSVFTA
-525 VVFARLLT
+525 VIFARLLT
-533 ASWLRGKRP
+533 ATWLRGKRP
-542 KTLPI
+542 KSLPI

>member
-1 MLFFSRSKIIMIL
+1 MLFFSRSKILMIL
-14 GAVLL
+14 GVVVL
-19 GLLLAIPNAVPEK
+19 GFLLAIPNALNEN
-32 TRESLPGAF
+32 TRNSLP
-41 SRTINLGL
+41 SSMQRTINLGL

-64 SIVSQALANQRR
+64 SILSQALVNERT
-76 AINSAIRAADDRPRT
+76 AINDAFRRADDRPRA
-91 EFVRVENG
+91 EFVRADG
-99 EILARFNSKE
+99 EDSILARLRTKE
-109 DADKAMPL
+109 DADKALPL
-117 ISALSQPVDPRQI
+117 IQALSQPVDPTQI

-143 KNIRVEITQ
+143 KNIRVTITEAQ
-152 ENIDYIRKQTI
+152 IDFIRKQTI

-171 RRIDPQ
+171 RRIDPN

-187 GDRRILLQV
+187 GDKRILLQV
-196 PGAKN
+196 PGAKDID
-201 REEIVVGINKSANL
+201 EIKASINKSANL

-220 NEKDSG
+220 NEKDSTNDQALSVAIETGRVGAGDKYFPYSAG
-226 NDKAMVAA
+226 NGQGGGV
-234 SGENSIVAPGNIYRP
+234 IVA
-249 YSEANGGGGLILQER
+249 ER
-264 TRITGDCLTNASG
+264 TRITGDCLKNSSA
-277 GPHPDPAAGG
+277 GPHPENNG
-287 AAVVNFEFNVACAK
+287 AVVNFEFNVACAK
-301 EFGQMTAKNIN
+301 EFGQMTARNIN
-312 KRFAVVLDGEVITAP
+312 KRFAVVLDGETITAP

-343 FTMQSARDLSLLL
+343 FTMESARELSLLL

-379 DSIRAGKVASVIG
+379 DSIRAGKVASMIG
-392 LLGVALFMWLS
+392 LMGVALFMWLS

-414 ALTTNIILI
+414 ALATNIILI

-455 IFERIREETYNGK
+455 IFERIREETYNGR
-468 TPINAIETGYK
+468 TPISAIEKGYG

-533 ASWLRGKRP
+533 ATWLRGKRP

>member
-1 MLFFSRSKIIMIL
+1 MLFFSRSKILMIC

-19 GLLLAIPNAVPEK
+19 GLLLAIPNVLSEK
-32 TRESLPGAF
+32 GRDSLPGAF
-41 SRTINLGL
+41 QRTINLGL

-64 SIVSQALANQRR
+64 SIVNQALVNERT
-76 AINSAIRAADDRPRT
+76 AINDVLRRADDRPRT
-91 EFVRVENG
+91 EFVRVDDET
-99 EILARFNSKE
+99 ILARMRSKE

-117 ISALSQPVDPRQI
+117 LQSLSQPIDPSQI
-130 GSAKTTRVTRESD
+130 GSAKTTRVIRETE
-143 KNIRVEITQ
+143 KNIRVEITD
-152 ENIDYIRKQTI
+152 ENIEYIRKQTI
-163 EKSIGVLG
+163 QKSIGVLG
-171 RRIDPQ
+171 RRIDPN
-177 GNLELTLAPE
+177 GNLELILAPE

-196 PGAKN
+196 PGAQN
-201 REEIVVGINKSANL
+201 IDEIKERINQSANL

-226 NDKAMVAA
+226 NEQAMLIAMAPPHRVSAGDK
-234 SGENSIVAPGNIYRP
+234 YFP
-249 YSEANGGGGLILQER
+249 YSESNGQRGGVIVQER
-264 TRITGDCLTNASG
+264 TRITGDCLKNSSG
-277 GPHPDPAAGG
+277 GPHPDGAG
-287 AAVVNFEFNVACAK
+287 AVVNFSFNVACAR
-301 EFGQMTAKNIN
+301 EFGTMTARNIN

-336 RGYIEGG
+336 SGFIEGG
-343 FTMQSARDLSLLL
+343 FTMTSARDLSLLL

-379 DSIRAGKVASVIG
+379 DSIRAGKVASGIG
-392 LLGVALFMWLS
+392 LLGVAVFMWLS

-414 ALTTNIILI
+414 ALGTNIILI
-423 AAALSLFGSTLTLP
+423 AGALSLFGSTLTLP

-479 LSMAPILDANIT
+479 RSLAPILDANIT
-491 TLIAAITLYFV
+491 TMIAAVTLYFV

-525 VVFARLLT
+525 VIFARLLT
-533 ASWLRGKRP
+533 ATWLRGKRP

>member
-14 GAVLL
+14 GAVFL
-19 GLLLAIPNAVPEK
+19 GLLLAIPNALPEK
-32 TRESLPGAF
+32 ARESMPAAF

-64 SIVSQALANQRR
+64 SILTQALVNERTAINDSFRR
-76 AINSAIRAADDRPRT
+76 AEDRPRT
-91 EFVRVENG
+91 EFVRVDDG
-99 EILARFNSKE
+99 SILVRLRTKE

-117 ISALSQPVDPRQI
+117 LQGLSQPIDPSQI
-130 GSAKTTRVTRESD
+130 GSSKTTRVTRESD
-143 KNIRVEITQ
+143 KNIRVTITD
-152 ENIDYIRKQTI
+152 ENIEYIRKQTI

-171 RRIDPQ
+171 RRIDPN
-177 GNLELTLAPE
+177 GNLELLLAPE
-187 GDRRILLQV
+187 GDKRIHLQV
-196 PGAKN
+196 PGAQN
-201 REEIVVGINKSANL
+201 IDEIKDRINKSANL

-220 NEKDSG
+220 NEKDST
-226 NDKAMVAA
+226 NEQAMLVAMEPPHRVAA
-234 SGENSIVAPGNIYRP
+234 GDKYFPFAES
-249 YSEANGGGGLILQER
+249 NGQRGGLIVVER
-264 TRITGDCLTNASG
+264 TRITGDCLKDSSG
-277 GPHPDPAAGG
+277 GPHPEGPN
-287 AAVVNFEFNVACAK
+287 AVVNFSFNVACAT
-301 EFGQMTAKNIN
+301 EFGRMTARNIN
-312 KRFAVVLDGEVITAP
+312 KRFAVVLDGEIITAP
-327 NIRSAITGG
+327 NIRTAITGG
-336 RGYIEGG
+336 SGFIEGG
-343 FTMQSARDLSLLL
+343 FTMESARDLALLL

-379 DSIRAGKVASVIG
+379 DSIRAGKVASAIG
-392 LLGVALFMWLS
+392 LMGVAIFMWLS

-468 TPINAIETGYK
+468 TPINAIQTGYER
-479 LSMAPILDANIT
+479 SMAPILDANIT

-511 VTLAIGIVMSVFTA
+511 VTLAVGIVMSVFTA
-525 VVFARLLT
+525 VIFARLLT
-533 ASWLRGKRP
+533 ATWLRGKRP